1 MGDGS
6 MSAKRSVPTFRVYI
20 YPTAHGEEFLEG
32 PIVSPD
38 KSEVAHDLTELHRLL
53 DQHGA
58 CLCYAKKWWY
68 IPRPTL
74 TRVCMGE
81 RRFDLPWPLTAEDET
96 HHEEA

>member
-1 MGDGS
+1 
-6 MSAKRSVPTFRVYI
+6 MSTKRSVPTFRVYI

-38 KSEVAHDLTELHRLL
+38 KSEVATTLTELHSML
-53 DQHGA
+53 DRFES

-81 RRFDLPWPLTAEDET
+81 RRFDLPWPLTADDERRQ
-96 HHEEA
+96 EEA